1 MATIERDR
9 GKIASIGAPLTM
21 RGILKLP
28 LASSLEKLRLRA
40 YLILLLLDGL
50 IIVGSL
56 LAVGFFYDGDATSP
70 ATMAQINLFVPLYWT
85 SALAVRAYSINAL
98 ISLRFSQMRAIMAIV
113 CAFTLAIFVAFFT
126 KMSEEL
132 SRATAGLSIIVIA
145 AATVWV
151 REAIQPLISAR
162 FGSTGL
168 NVLVFDDGGAPVEL
182 PHAWHIDTGEYR
194 LRPDC
199 NDPHMLDLLG
209 LFMTNMDRVIVSC
222 PQERRMDWAMVFKGS
237 SISGEIV
244 DPDVEA
250 LGVLGARRD
259 YGFGSLVVSRGPLGL
274 HQRAAKRAIDLAI
287 AGSAL
292 FALAPVLLVVALLI
306 RFEDGGPVLFRQQRQ
321 GRDNRL
327 FWIYKFR
334 SMRVERLDLH
344 GTRSASR
351 DDDRITRIGRFIRRS
366 SIDELPQLLNVFC
379 GEMSIVGP
387 RPHAIGSLAGEKRFW
402 EIDSRYLLRHSLKP
416 GLTGLAQVRGLR
428 GATDSEADLTNRLQA
443 DLEYLDGW
451 SILRDVRIMFA
462 TLSVLAHDRAF

>member
-1 MATIERDR
+1 
-9 GKIASIGAPLTM
+9 
-21 RGILKLP
+21 
-28 LASSLEKLRLRA
+28 
-40 YLILLLLDGL
+40 
-50 IIVGSL
+50 
-56 LAVGFFYDGDATSP
+56 
-70 ATMAQINLFVPLYWT
+70 
-85 SALAVRAYSINAL
+85 
-98 ISLRFSQMRAIMAIV
+98 
-113 CAFTLAIFVAFFT
+113 
-126 KMSEEL
+126 
-132 SRATAGLSIIVIA
+132 
-145 AATVWV
+145 
-151 REAIQPLISAR
+151 
-162 FGSTGL
+162 
-168 NVLVFDDGGAPVEL
+168 
-182 PHAWHIDTGEYR
+182 
-194 LRPDC
+194 
-199 NDPHMLDLLG
+199 MLDLLG